1 MARLV
6 TRRRV
11 DADGLEALR
20 RPRTDLLLERDCGGG
35 RFEAVEG
42 PVRDYQRTVVVTP
55 AAGSDHDDHDV
66 TQTVEFALTVPYFWW
81 IFYVPFRRALSRPG
95 RAVAPWWAPPA
106 RLDAQAAAVLGSL
119 GALAIVAGY
128 LNTLFTQTIAFAG
141 EEFGAGGTAQ
151 GVAGA
156 VVRVGGL
163 VALVVA
169 SVADR
174 RGRRVVLIWSA
185 AAGCVLAVT
194 GGLAPSLGWL
204 TTSQVLARAFATAL
218 ALVIA
223 IMAAEEMP
231 AGSRA
236 YSVSLLAMAGGLG
249 AGLCVMSLRL
259 ADLGTRGWRL
269 LYVVPF
275 VALPLVASV
284 GRRLPESRRFV
295 DRVPEQARM
304 AGHGRRLWLL
314 ALGGLLTNLFFAPQ
328 SQFTNRYLLADRGF
342 SGGRIGL
349 FSIVTSTPAVI
360 GIMAGGRL
368 ADTHGRRRVGAFC
381 IAVGALFT
389 VLFFFSRGWG
399 SWAWAMAAMTVSNA
413 SIPALAVY
421 GPELFPTSL
430 RGRANGLVAVCALS
444 GSAAGLVL
452 AGVLSD
458 AFSSIGLAMAC
469 LAVGPAFVA
478 VLVLTRYPETA
489 RRELED
495 LNPEDR
501 HVLDP

>member
-1 MARLV
+1 M
-6 TRRRV
+6 
-11 DADGLEALR
+11 
-20 RPRTDLLLERDCGGG
+20 RPRTDLLLERDCGAG
-35 RFEAVEG
+35 RFEAIEG
-42 PVRDYQRTVVVTP
+42 PVRNYRRTVVVTP
-55 AAGSDHDDHDV
+55 AAGDGHEV
-66 TQTVEFALTVPYFWW
+66 VQTVEFALTVPYFWW
-81 IFYVPFRRALSRPG
+81 LFYFPFRRALARPG
-95 RAVAPWWAPPA
+95 STVAPWWAPPT
-106 RLDAQAAAVLGSL
+106 RLDAQAASVLGSL
-119 GALAIVAGY
+119 GLLAIVAGY

-141 EEFGAGGTAQ
+141 QEFHAGDTAQ
-151 GVAGA
+151 GIAGA

-174 RGRRVVLIWSA
+174 RGRRLVLLWSA
-185 AAGCVLAVT
+185 AAGCALAVT
-194 GGLAPSLGWL
+194 GGLAPSLSWL
-204 TTSQVLARAFATAL
+204 TTSQILARAFATAL

-223 IMAAEEMP
+223 IMAAEEVP
-231 AGSRA
+231 AGARA
-236 YSVSLLAMAGGLG
+236 YSVSLLAMAAGFG

-259 ADLGTRGWRL
+259 ADLGVRGWRL
-269 LYVVPF
+269 LYVFPV
-275 VALPLVASV
+275 VALPLLVGV
-284 GRRLPESRRFV
+284 GRRLPESRRFT
-295 DRVPEQARM
+295 DRVPERARM
-304 AGHGRRLWLL
+304 AGHGHRLWLL
-314 ALGGLLTNLFFAPQ
+314 AGAGLLTNLFFAPQ
-328 SQFTNRYLLADRGF
+328 SQFANRYLLADRGF

-349 FSIVTSTPAVI
+349 FSVVTSTPAVI

-368 ADTHGRRRVGAFC
+368 ADTHGRRRVGAFG
-381 IAVGALFT
+381 IAFGALFT

-444 GSAAGLVL
+444 GSAIGLVA

-458 AFSSIGLAMAC
+458 AFSSTGAAMAC
-469 LAVGPAFVA
+469 LAIGPAVVA

-501 HVLDP
+501 RLPDP

>member
-1 MARLV
+1 MGRLV

-11 DADGLEALR
+11 DADGLEAIMV
-20 RPRTDLLLERDCGGG
+20 PRTDLLLERECGAGH
-35 RFEAVEG
+35 FEAIEG
-42 PVRDYQRTVVVTP
+42 PVRDYRRTVVVMP
-55 AAGSDHDDHDV
+55 AAEDGHEV
-66 TQTVEFALTVPYFWW
+66 VQTVEFALTVPYFWW
-81 IFYVPFRRALSRPG
+81 LFYFPFRRALARPG
-95 RAVAPWWAPPA
+95 RTVAPWWAPPT
-106 RLDAQAAAVLGSL
+106 RLDAQAASVLGSL
-119 GALAIVAGY
+119 GLLAIVAGY

-141 EEFGAGGTAQ
+141 QEFGAGDTAQ

-174 RGRRVVLIWSA
+174 RGRRIVLLWSA
-185 AAGCVLAVT
+185 GAGCVLALT

-204 TTSQVLARAFATAL
+204 TASQALARAFATAL

-231 AGSRA
+231 AGARA
-236 YSVSLLAMAGGLG
+236 YSVSLLAMAGGFG
-249 AGLCVMSLRL
+249 AGLCLMGLRL
-259 ADLGTRGWRL
+259 ADLGPRGWRL
-269 LYVVPF
+269 LYVLPVVAVP
-275 VALPLVASV
+275 VLITV
-284 GRRLPESRRFV
+284 GRHLPESRRFAR
-295 DRVPEQARM
+295 RVRKRM
-304 AGHGRRLWLL
+304 PLAGHWGRLCLL
-314 ALGGLLTNLFFAPQ
+314 AGAGLLTNLFFAPQ
-328 SQFTNRYLLADRGF
+328 SQFSNRFLLVERGF
-342 SGGRIGL
+342 SGAMIGL

-381 IAVGALFT
+381 IGAGTLLT
-389 VLFFFSRGWG
+389 VLFFFSTGWAT
-399 SWAWAMAAMTVSNA
+399 WVWAMAAMTVSNA

-430 RGRANGLVAVCALS
+430 RGRANGIVAVCALS
-444 GSAAGLVL
+444 GSAMGLVA

-458 AFSSIGLAMAC
+458 AFASIGPAMAC
-469 LAVGPAFVA
+469 LAVGPVLVA

-489 RRELED
+489 RLELED

-501 HVLDP
+501 RPPEP

>member
-1 MARLV
+1 VARLV
-6 TRRRV
+6 THRRV
-11 DADGLEALR
+11 DADGLAALL

-35 RFEAVEG
+35 HFEAVEG
-42 PVRDYQRTVVVTP
+42 PVRGYRRRVAATP
-55 AAGSDHDDHDV
+55 AGDGHDV
-66 TQTVEFALTVPYFWW
+66 TQTVEFTLTVPYFWW
-81 IFYVPFRRALSRPG
+81 LFYLPFKRAMARPG
-95 RAVAPWWAPPA
+95 GPAAPWWAPPA
-106 RLDAQAAAVLGSL
+106 RLDATAASVLGTL
-119 GALAIVAGY
+119 GMLAIVAGY

-141 EEFGAGGTAQ
+141 EEFRAGDTAQ

-156 VVRVGGL
+156 VVRIGGL
-163 VALVVA
+163 AALAVA

-174 RGRRVVLIWSA
+174 RGRRLVLLWSA
-185 AAGCVLAVT
+185 AAGCALAVT
-194 GGLAPSLGWL
+194 GALAPTLGWL
-204 TTSQVLARAFATAL
+204 TISQVLARAFATAL

-236 YSVSLLAMAGGLG
+236 YSVSLLAMAAGLG
-249 AGLCVMSLRL
+249 AGVCVMSLRL
-259 ADLGTRGWRL
+259 ADLGSRGWRL
-269 LYVVPF
+269 LYVIPV
-275 VALPLVASV
+275 VALPVLVGV
-284 GRRLPESRRFV
+284 GRHLPESRRFT
-295 DRVPEQARM
+295 DRVPEQAHL

-314 ALGGLLTNLFFAPQ
+314 ALSGLLTNVFFAPQ
-328 SQFTNRYLLADRGF
+328 SQFANRFLRVDRGY
-342 SGGRIGL
+342 SGARIGL

-360 GIMAGGRL
+360 GIVAGGRL

-381 IAVGALFT
+381 IATGAVCT
-389 VLFFFSRGWG
+389 VVFFFSGGWG

-430 RGRANGLVAVCALS
+430 RGRANGIVAVCALA
-444 GSAAGLVL
+444 GSAIGLVA
-452 AGVLSD
+452 AGILSD
-458 AFSSIGLAMAC
+458 AFASIGLAMAA
-469 LAVGPAFVA
+469 LAVGPALVA

-501 HVLDP
+501 GRPQP

>member
-1 MARLV
+1 VARLV

-11 DADGLEALR
+11 DADGLEAIR
-20 RPRTDLLLERDCGGG
+20 RPRTDLLVERDCGEG

-42 PVRDYQRTVVVTP
+42 PVVTYQRTVVVTP
-55 AAGSDHDDHDV
+55 APGAGHDV
-66 TQTVEFALTVPYFWW
+66 AQTVEFTLAVPYFWW
-81 IFYVPFRRALSRPG
+81 IFYLPFRRALARPG
-95 RAVAPWWAPPA
+95 RTAPPWWAPPA
-106 RLDAQAAAVLGSL
+106 HLDAQAAAVLGSL
-119 GALAIVAGY
+119 GMLAIVAGY

-141 EEFGAGGTAQ
+141 QEFGAGDTAQ

-163 VALVVA
+163 VALIVA

-174 RGRRVVLIWSA
+174 RGRRLVLIWSA
-185 AAGCVLAVT
+185 AAGCGLAVT
-194 GGLAPSLGWL
+194 GGLAPSLPWL
-204 TTSQVLARAFATAL
+204 TTSQLLARAFATAL

-249 AGLCVMSLRL
+249 AGLCVISLRL
-259 ADLGTRGWRL
+259 ADLGPRGWRL
-269 LYVVPF
+269 LYITPLI
-275 VALPLVASV
+275 ALPLLVSV
-284 GRRLPESRRFV
+284 SRRLPESRRFV
-295 DRVPEQARM
+295 DRVPEPARM

-314 ALGGLLTNLFFAPQ
+314 AVGGLLTNVFFAPQ
-328 SQFTNRYLLADRGF
+328 SQFANRYLLVDRGF
-342 SGGRIGL
+342 SGGKIGF
-349 FSIVTSTPAVI
+349 FSIATSTPAVI

-389 VLFFFSRGWG
+389 VVFFFSGGWS

-444 GSAAGLVL
+444 GSAVGLVA

-469 LAVGPAFVA
+469 LAVGPALVA

-501 HVLDP
+501 PIPDP

>member
-6 TRRRV
+6 TRCRV
-11 DADGLEALR
+11 DADGLEAIR

-35 RFEAVEG
+35 RFEAAEG
-42 PVRDYQRTVVVTP
+42 PVRDYLRTVVVTP
-55 AAGSDHDDHDV
+55 AGDGDQEV
-66 TQTVEFALTVPYFWW
+66 TQTIEFALTVPYFWW
-81 IFYVPFRRALSRPG
+81 LFYLPFRRALARPG
-95 RAVAPWWAPPA
+95 RSVAPWWAPPS
-106 RLDAQAAAVLGSL
+106 RIDAQAASVLGSL
-119 GALAIVAGY
+119 AMLAIVAGY

-141 EEFGAGGTAQ
+141 EEFHAGDTAQ

-174 RGRRVVLIWSA
+174 RGRRIVLVWSA
-185 AAGCVLAVT
+185 GAGCVLAAT

-236 YSVSLLAMAGGLG
+236 YSVSLLAMAAGFG
-249 AGLCVMSLRL
+249 AGVCLMSLRL
-259 ADLGTRGWRL
+259 ADTGPRGWRL
-269 LYVVPF
+269 LYLVPL
-275 VALPLVASV
+275 VALPSLVGVA
-284 GRRLPESRRFV
+284 RRLPESRRFT
-295 DRVPEQARM
+295 DRVPEQAHL

-314 ALGGLLTNLFFAPQ
+314 AVGGLLTNLFFAPQ
-328 SQFTNRYLLADRGF
+328 SQFANRFLLVDRGF
-342 SGGRIGL
+342 SGAKIGL
-349 FSIVTSTPAVI
+349 FSLVTSTPAVI
-360 GIMAGGRL
+360 GIVVGGRL
-368 ADTHGRRRVGAFC
+368 ADTHGRRRVAAFC
-381 IAVGALFT
+381 IAVGALCT
-389 VLFFFSRGWG
+389 VAFFFSRGWE
-399 SWAWAMAAMTVSNA
+399 SWAWAMTAMTVSNA

-430 RGRANGLVAVCALS
+430 RGRANGIVAVCALS
-444 GSAAGLVL
+444 GSALGLVA

-458 AFSSIGLAMAC
+458 AFSSIGIAMAC
-469 LAVGPAFVA
+469 LALGPAFVA
-478 VLVLTRYPETA
+478 ILVLTRYPETA

-495 LNPEDR
+495 LNPE
-501 HVLDP
+501 